1 MQYLAMG
8 IPKMICNSSLILDLE
23 MLPLLQAD
31 RPSAGGDAAQQG
43 ARRHQGI
50 ASEENLTASSYVSG
64 EQFIQWQQRIAATRR
79 EKEEKVRQ
87 DTMAV
92 ESSAQRVRQL
102 KTENEQLVGRE
113 NQLSEE
119 SKMEEVLLV
128 DTNAQ
133 LGVLHEQLQEAGDLG
148 RFVRQLQEEEEKTK
162 LERTSRVRDIE
173 ERLRRMQVITVIM
186 FASPINKYHVHG
198 GILLP

>member
-1 MQYLAMG
+1 M
-8 IPKMICNSSLILDLE
+8 
-23 MLPLLQAD
+23 
-31 RPSAGGDAAQQG
+31 
-43 ARRHQGI
+43 
-50 ASEENLTASSYVSG
+50 TASSYVSG

-133 LGVLHEQLQEAGDLG
+133 LGVLYEQLQEAGGLG
-148 RFVRQLQEEEEKTK
+148 QFVRQLQEEEEKTK
-162 LERTSRVRDIE
+162 LERTSQVRDIE
-173 ERLRRMQVITVIM
+173 ERLRRMQVINVNNIM
-186 FASPINKYHVHG
+186 
-198 GILLP
+198 L

>member
-1 MQYLAMG
+1 M
-8 IPKMICNSSLILDLE
+8 
-23 MLPLLQAD
+23 
-31 RPSAGGDAAQQG
+31 
-43 ARRHQGI
+43 
-50 ASEENLTASSYVSG
+50 TASSYVSG

-133 LGVLHEQLQEAGDLG
+133 LGVLNEQLQEAGVLG
-148 RFVRQLQEEEEKTK
+148 GFVRQLQEEEEKTK

-173 ERLRRMQVITVIM
+173 ERLRRMQVINVIM

>member
-1 MQYLAMG
+1 
-8 IPKMICNSSLILDLE
+8 

-31 RPSAGGDAAQQG
+31 RPSAGGDAAQQQ
-43 ARRHQGI
+43 ARRHHGI
-50 ASEENLTASSYVSG
+50 ASEENLTASSCVSG

-87 DTMAV
+87 DSMAV

-128 DTNAQ
+128 NTNAQ
-133 LGVLHEQLQEAGDLG
+133 LGVLKEQLEEAGGLG

-173 ERLRRMQVITVIM
+173 ERLRRMQVINIIM
-186 FASPINKYHVHG
+186 FAPLIKKYHLHG

>member
-1 MQYLAMG
+1 M
-8 IPKMICNSSLILDLE
+8 
-23 MLPLLQAD
+23 
-31 RPSAGGDAAQQG
+31 
-43 ARRHQGI
+43 
-50 ASEENLTASSYVSG
+50 TASSCVSG
-64 EQFIQWQQRIAATRR
+64 EQFIQWQQRIATTRR

-87 DTMAV
+87 DSMAV
-92 ESSAQRVRQL
+92 ESGAQRVRQL

-128 DTNAQ
+128 ETNAQ
-133 LGVLHEQLQEAGDLG
+133 LGVLEKQLEEAGGLG

-173 ERLRRMQVITVIM
+173 ERLRRMQVINIIM
-186 FASPINKYHVHG
+186 FAPLIKKYHVHG
-198 GILLP
+198 GILLT

>member
-1 MQYLAMG
+1 M
-8 IPKMICNSSLILDLE
+8 
-23 MLPLLQAD
+23 
-31 RPSAGGDAAQQG
+31 
-43 ARRHQGI
+43 
-50 ASEENLTASSYVSG
+50 TASSCVSG
-64 EQFIQWQQRIAATRR
+64 EQFIQWQQRIATTRR
-79 EKEEKVRQ
+79 EKEEKVKQ
-87 DTMAV
+87 DSMAV

-128 DTNAQ
+128 NTNAQ
-133 LGVLHEQLQEAGDLG
+133 LGVLKEQLQEAGVLG

-173 ERLRRMQVITVIM
+173 ERLRRMQVINIIM
-186 FASPINKYHVHG
+186 FAPLIKKYHVHG
-198 GILLP
+198 GILLT

>member
-1 MQYLAMG
+1 
-8 IPKMICNSSLILDLE
+8 
-23 MLPLLQAD
+23 
-31 RPSAGGDAAQQG
+31 
-43 ARRHQGI
+43 
-50 ASEENLTASSYVSG
+50 
-64 EQFIQWQQRIAATRR
+64 
-79 EKEEKVRQ
+79 
-87 DTMAV
+87 MAV

-128 DTNAQ
+128 ETNAQ
-133 LGVLHEQLQEAGDLG
+133 LGVLEKQLEEAGGLG

-173 ERLRRMQVITVIM
+173 ERLRRMQVIDIIM
-186 FASPINKYHVHG
+186 FAPLIKKYHVHG
-198 GILLP
+198 GILLT

>member
-1 MQYLAMG
+1 MEKKAN
-8 IPKMICNSSLILDLE
+8 K
-23 MLPLLQAD
+23 
-31 RPSAGGDAAQQG
+31 
-43 ARRHQGI
+43 
-50 ASEENLTASSYVSG
+50 TA
-64 EQFIQWQQRIAATRR
+64 F
-79 EKEEKVRQ
+79 KEEKVRQ

-133 LGVLHEQLQEAGDLG
+133 LGVLNEQLQEAGVLG

-173 ERLRRMQVITVIM
+173 ERLRRMQVINVIM

-198 GILLP
+198 GILFP

>member
-1 MQYLAMG
+1 M
-8 IPKMICNSSLILDLE
+8 
-23 MLPLLQAD
+23 
-31 RPSAGGDAAQQG
+31 
-43 ARRHQGI
+43 
-50 ASEENLTASSYVSG
+50 TASSYVSG

-133 LGVLHEQLQEAGDLG
+133 LGVLYEQLQEAGGLG
-148 RFVRQLQEEEEKTK
+148 QFVRQLQEEEEKTK
-162 LERTSRVRDIE
+162 LEQTSRVRDIE
-173 ERLRRMQVITVIM
+173 ERLRRMQVINVIM

-198 GILLP
+198 GIFFP

>member
-1 MQYLAMG
+1 M
-8 IPKMICNSSLILDLE
+8 
-23 MLPLLQAD
+23 
-31 RPSAGGDAAQQG
+31 
-43 ARRHQGI
+43 
-50 ASEENLTASSYVSG
+50 TASSYVSG
-64 EQFIQWQQRIAATRR
+64 EQFIQWQQRIATTRR
-79 EKEEKVRQ
+79 EKEEKVKQ
-87 DTMAV
+87 DSMAV

-128 DTNAQ
+128 ETNAQ
-133 LGVLHEQLQEAGDLG
+133 LGVLEKQLEEAGGLG

-173 ERLRRMQVITVIM
+173 ERLRRMQVINIIM
-186 FASPINKYHVHG
+186 FAPLIKKYRVHG